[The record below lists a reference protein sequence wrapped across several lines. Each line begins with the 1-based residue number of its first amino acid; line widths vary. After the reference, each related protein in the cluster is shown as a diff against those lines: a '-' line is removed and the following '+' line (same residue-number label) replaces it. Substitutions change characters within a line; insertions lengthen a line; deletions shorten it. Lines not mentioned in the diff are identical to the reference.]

1 MEADKKNTKSLKN
14 EPQCQKFLFYFWCHC
29 TRLVVPPRTR
39 KQPLVVTPPS
49 LFRSAH
55 CWRPAGLALGL
66 LAACYTGPP
75 AGDAAGTESGTD
87 ASGAASNN
95 PTNSG
100 PGESAEG
107 STSDATG
114 EDDSTGGDEMDAF
127 PLYPTRRLT
136 NRELSR
142 TFYAAFELDDDFNSY
157 FLPLQPDEPL
167 QVFSNE
173 VAGLVVG
180 AGVLESQLEAIERFA
195 NRMAFQGTT
204 SPDGLVDCEELSERA
219 CLEAAVELLGTRLF
233 RRPVS
238 NEQVQQLLAVYDDVL
253 PQSDEEAAY
262 AAVLM
267 AMMLSPRTLYI
278 LPESGEQRPWAVAER
293 LSFFLWGAGPDA
305 ELIERA
311 ADASILEP
319 DVLRAQATRLLSD
332 DRAKANLGL
341 FYIELLDLTRFEFFF
356 KGFEYESD
364 IGLSRSVMLT
374 DFVDT
379 TFRLYGDGGTL
390 ESLLTDP
397 LSFSDEAMEANYL
410 GEYPGLLSHPV
421 FTWTHAANRSTH
433 PVERGVAVR
442 ERLLCT
448 DLGAPPMDISAIPDT
463 VDEDSTMRE
472 RLAIH
477 REDPACASCHNL
489 IDPLGLP
496 FEGYDWVGRARE
508 LENGAPVDVSGSL
521 AGAGN
526 DVEVEGV
533 FELGLALSQT
543 EAVQRCVAQQT
554 LRFALLRET
563 DELDDALLEDVSN
576 AFADA
581 DLQLDALVL
590 AVATSDA
597 ILQPPIER

>member
-1 MEADKKNTKSLKN
+1 MGANAKHTKSLKS
-14 EPQCQKFLFYFWCHC
+14 EPGCQLSLLSFTTTPAFGCVASRNRHAVASPLSS
-29 TRLVVPPRTR
+29 TPRDSHR
-39 KQPLVVTPPS
+39 WRACS
-49 LFRSAH
+49 LS
-55 CWRPAGLALGL
+55 LAF
-66 LAACYTGPP
+66 LAACYTGPEASNGNDASTGP
-75 AGDAAGTESGTD
+75 ADD
-87 ASGAASNN
+87 ASGAASSADTDGA
-95 PTNSG
+95 PTGGSSG
-100 PGESAEG
+100 DTA
-107 STSDATG
+107 
-114 EDDSTGGDEMDAF
+114 GGDESSGGEEVQPA
-127 PLYPTRRLT
+127 PTYPARRLT
-136 NRELSR
+136 SRELSR
-142 TFYAAFELDDDFNSY
+142 TLYAAFELEADFNAY

-204 SPDGLVDCEELSERA
+204 SPSGLVDCEALTERA
-219 CLEAAVELLGTRLF
+219 CLEAAVELLATRLF

-238 NEQVQQLLAVYDDVL
+238 SDQLQQLLFVYGDVL
-253 PQSDEEAAY
+253 PQADEDTAY

-278 LPESGEQRPWAVAER
+278 LPEQGELRPWAVAER

-305 ELIERA
+305 ELRDRA
-311 ADASILEP
+311 EDGSILEP
-319 DVLRAQATRLLSD
+319 DILRAQATRLLAD

-341 FYIELLDLTRFEFFF
+341 FYVELLDLTRFQYFF

-364 IGLSRSVMLT
+364 IGLSRSIILD
-374 DFVDT
+374 DFIDA
-379 TFRLYGDGGTL
+379 TFVPYTDGGTL

-397 LSFSDEAMEANYL
+397 LSFSDAALSTNYP

-433 PVERGVAVR
+433 PVERGVAIR
-442 ERLLCT
+442 ERLLCN
-448 DLGAPPMDISAIPDT
+448 DLGAPPMDISAIPDN
-463 VDEDSTMRE
+463 VDEDATMRE
-472 RLAIH
+472 RLAVH
-477 REDPACASCHNL
+477 REDPACSSCHNF

-496 FEGYDWVGRARE
+496 FEGFDWVGRARD
-508 LENGAPVDVSGSL
+508 LENGSPVDVSGAL
-521 AGAGN
+521 TGAGN

-543 EAVQRCVAQQT
+543 EAVQRCLAQQT

-563 DELDDALLEDVSN
+563 DDLDDPVLEDVLSS
-576 AFADA
+576 FTDSE
-581 DLQLDALVL
+581 LRLDALVL

-597 ILQPPIER
+597 ILQPPSDR

>member
-1 MEADKKNTKSLKN
+1 MLTPLSSLRDA
-14 EPQCQKFLFYFWCHC
+14 CRW
-29 TRLVVPPRTR
+29 RAGGLV
-39 KQPLVVTPPS
+39 LV
-49 LFRSAH
+49 LQ
-55 CWRPAGLALGL
+55 
-66 LAACYTGPP
+66 AACYTGPP
-75 AGDAAGTESGTD
+75 AGNGNNASTGSDS
-87 ASGAASNN
+87 SGAASSQGTDRE
-95 PTNSG
+95 PT
-100 PGESAEG
+100 GES
-107 STSDATG
+107 SSDTA
-114 EDDSTGGDEMDAF
+114 EDDESTGGSAVEPA
-127 PLYPTRRLT
+127 PIYPTRRLT
-136 NRELSR
+136 NRELSG
-142 TFYAAFELDDDFNSY
+142 TLYAAFELDADFNSY

-204 SPDGLVDCEELSERA
+204 SPSGLVDCEDLTERA

-238 NEQVQQLLAVYDDVL
+238 TEQVQQLLVVYDDVL
-253 PQSDEEAAY
+253 AQSDQDAAY

-278 LPESGEQRPWAVAER
+278 LPESGELRPWAVAER

-305 ELIERA
+305 ELRDRA
-311 ADASILEP
+311 EDGSILEP
-319 DVLRAQATRLLSD
+319 DVLHAQATRLLAD

-341 FYIELLDLTRFEFFF
+341 FYLELLDLTRFQFFF

-364 IGLSRSVMLT
+364 IGLSRSVILA
-374 DFVDT
+374 DFIDA
-379 TFRLYGDGGTL
+379 TFVPYADGGTL

-397 LSFSDEAMEANYL
+397 LSFSDPALDTNYP

-421 FTWTHAANRSTH
+421 FTWAHAANRSTH
-433 PVERGVAVR
+433 PVERGVAIR

-463 VDEDSTMRE
+463 VDEDATMRE

-477 REDPACASCHNL
+477 REDPACAGCHTL

-496 FEGYDWVGRARE
+496 FEGFDWVGRARE
-508 LENGAPVDVSGSL
+508 LENGAPVDVSGAL
-521 AGAGN
+521 TGIG
-526 DVEVEGV
+526 DEIEVEGV

-543 EAVQRCVAQQT
+543 ETVQRCLAEQT
-554 LRFALLRET
+554 VRFALLRET
-563 DELDDALLEDVSN
+563 DETDDPLLEGVFD
-576 AFADA
+576 AFTDA
-581 DLQLDALVL
+581 ELRLDALVL

-597 ILQPPIER
+597 ILQPPSDR